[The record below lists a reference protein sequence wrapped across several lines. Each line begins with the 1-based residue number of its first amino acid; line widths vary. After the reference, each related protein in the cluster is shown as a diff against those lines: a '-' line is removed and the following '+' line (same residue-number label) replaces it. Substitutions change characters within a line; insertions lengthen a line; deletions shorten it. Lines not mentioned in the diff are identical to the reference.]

1 MSKQNILVSIII
13 PAYKEALNLKELVTK
28 IYQAVE
34 TVPIKSDEK
43 LSRQTTEVIVVD
55 DNSQD
60 GSDTIINELA
70 KNQNDYPNLRI
81 IVRVN
86 EKGLSSAVLRGF
98 EEARGQYL
106 LCMDADLQHPP
117 EDVPKMFEFLLQD
130 KSVEFVLGTRYGSGS
145 MSVDSNWPLYRQII
159 SKGARSMARPL
170 TPLSDP
176 MSGFFA
182 LTRQAYQKAK
192 LNNVNPIGFKIALE
206 LYVKA
211 GIKKHAEH
219 AFAFGVRLH
228 GYSKLTGKVI
238 VHYLKHLYDLY
249 QYKYPYMLHLV
260 AILLVLVALYILKL
274 VFGRN

>member
-1 MSKQNILVSIII
+1 
-13 PAYKEALNLKELVTK
+13 
-28 IYQAVE
+28 
-34 TVPIKSDEK
+34 
-43 LSRQTTEVIVVD
+43 
-55 DNSQD
+55 
-60 GSDTIINELA
+60 
-70 KNQNDYPNLRI
+70 
-81 IVRVN
+81 
-86 EKGLSSAVLRGF
+86 
-98 EEARGQYL
+98 
-106 LCMDADLQHPP
+106 
-117 EDVPKMFEFLLQD
+117 
-130 KSVEFVLGTRYGSGS
+130 
-145 MSVDSNWPLYRQII
+145 
-159 SKGARSMARPL
+159 MARPL